1 MRSLKYLLIVFTL
14 SISMISA
21 AADNREDLNFY
32 PPIYDDNGHM
42 VKLWN
47 GKFLLSTEQN
57 FETIYS
63 LDQINMVQI
72 GSTVAPMYNAMAAGD
87 SDGDSLFEAY
97 FYIKDDQG
105 GWTFT
110 YRIYENDGDENYQE
124 VFNAGQGLIPYA
136 YGDQDGDGL
145 PEVIGQWSSWVYVW
159 ESPAPGQLATNL
171 VWQSPAVVNVTGYT
185 TIGDLDQDGIGEI
198 IHSDNNFGSNNKLVI
213 WENVGDNQ
221 YTEIFN
227 QVVANSNTGEK
238 AIGDYDGDGMLEI
251 ALSSGGGDV
260 IVFESTG
267 NNTLELVYRTDL
279 GAVNAYACEY
289 ADDMDDNGRP
299 EFIVSGSSGAGWL
312 TKIYESDGNNSY
324 FVKEEFLINDGYIG
338 SPGNTVGDLDG
349 DGEDE
354 LVIQTAQALH
364 IFKWDGFNF
373 VREDSIPENF
383 GSILHGVEAY
393 DGNYNYG
400 DEIFW
405 LGIGDGGYWTN
416 NTIILES
423 DALSVPPDI
432 TVTLEPVNP
441 PIIIPAGGGSFD
453 YNIEVFNDEPN
464 PMEFDIR
471 IYAVLPGGAEYTIS
485 QLNNLQIGGGMTISR
500 LRTQVV
506 PGSAPAGNYL
516 FKAEVGELPLEVW
529 GVDEF
534 EFLKE

>member
-1 MRSLKYLLIVFTL
+1 VLISTA
-14 SISMISA
+14 S
-21 AADNREDLNFY
+21 DNRDDLNFY
-32 PPIYDDNGHM
+32 PLIYDDNGHLIQ
-42 VKLWN
+42 LWN

-57 FETIYS
+57 FEKIYS

-72 GSTVAPMYNAMAAGD
+72 GSTVAPMYNAMAGGD

-97 FYIKDDQG
+97 FYIKDNQG
-105 GWTFT
+105 GWTYT
-110 YRIYENDGDENYQE
+110 YRIYENDGDDNYTE
-124 VFNAGQGLIPYA
+124 VFNGAQGMIPYA

-145 PEVIGQWSSWVYVW
+145 HEVIGQYGSYVNLW
-159 ESPAPGQLATNL
+159 ESPAVGRLATNM
-171 VWQSPAVVNVTGYT
+171 VWQSPAVVNVTGFT
-185 TIGDLDQDGIGEI
+185 AVGDLDQDGLGEI
-198 IHSDNNFGSNNKLVI
+198 IHSDNSFGSINRLVI
-213 WENVGDNQ
+213 WENVADNQ

-238 AIGDYDGDGMLEI
+238 AIADYDGDGMMEI
-251 ALSSGGGDV
+251 ALSSGGGEV
-260 IVFESTG
+260 MVFESTG
-267 NNTLELVYRTDL
+267 NNTLEEVYRTAL

-324 FVKEEFLINDGYIG
+324 FVKEEFIINDGYIG

-423 DALSVPPDI
+423 DALSIPPDI

-453 YNIEVFNDEPN
+453 YNIEVYNDEPD

-471 IYAVLPGGAEYTIS
+471 IYAVLPGGSEYTIT
-485 QLNNLQIGGGMTISR
+485 QLNNLQIGGGATISR

-506 PGSAPAGNYL
+506 PSGAPAGDYL

-529 GVDEF
+529 SEDEF
-534 EFLKE
+534 GFVKE